1 MNLAL
6 TRFGLDPISWTLS
19 ERRVASRD
27 ELSMRAPGQGV
38 DVLALDEALRAL
50 AQIDRRKSRVVELR
64 YFGGLTVEET
74 AEFMGVSVDVV
85 KRDWRVTP
93 DTGVA

>member
-1 MNLAL
+1 MDTFGKASCIAL
-6 TRFGLDPISWTLS
+6 
-19 ERRVASRD
+19 D